1 MSRALL
7 RCRSLGVSALI
18 LSCPIIPIFAGTL
31 VGATPARAQ
40 IQAQAAPTAAE
51 ETEAEQPRR
60 RGRRGR
66 DAAKDSAKDSG
77 KNSSK
82 EAKAAP
88 GMQQATPVA
97 IFGDWN
103 VFASGQGKTR
113 VCYAIAQP
121 QARTPKT
128 LKRDTAYLFV
138 TVRKG
143 ENIQNEV
150 AVMLGFPVKP
160 ADSQAKPAGQA
171 AAPAPA
177 DPTLN
182 LGNLRYA
189 LVVKEGNAWL
199 QNPGEETRV
208 VAEMAR
214 TPKLFIKATS
224 MRGNPTSD
232 EYALGGFNEAM
243 KRTRD
248 ECR

>member
-1 MSRALL
+1 MSPVSR
-7 RCRSLGVSALI
+7 RCLLGVS
-18 LSCPIIPIFAGTL
+18 TL
-31 VGATPARAQ
+31 MLWGVPPQGLPGLGMTLA
-40 IQAQAAPTAAE
+40 QAQTAPNEAE
-51 ETEAEQPRR
+51 EPKQ

-66 DAAKDSAKDSG
+66 DAAKVP
-77 KNSSK
+77 
-82 EAKAAP
+82 KAAP

-121 QARTPKT
+121 QVRTPKT

-160 ADSQAKPAGQA
+160 AESQTKPSGQA
-171 AAPAPA
+171 ATAPAPA

-182 LGNLRYA
+182 LGAIRYG
-189 LVVKEGNAWL
+189 LVVKDGNAWL
-199 QNPGEETRV
+199 QNPGEEPRV
-208 VAEMAR
+208 VAEMSR
-214 TPKLFIKATS
+214 TPKLVVKATS
-224 MRGNPTSD
+224 MRGSATSD
-232 EYALGGFNEAM
+232 EYALAGFNDAM
-243 KRTRD
+243 KRARE